1 MERYASRGVL
11 CALCLSTLPL
21 SLPSTACA
29 VLISEVLYD
38 GASGD
43 AGNVFIE
50 LYGAPGTLLDGW
62 SLEGVNGGDGS
73 VYRTVA
79 LSGTIPVDGVF
90 VIADGSGGVTGIANA
105 DLVTGVDLQNGPDSV
120 RLLNGTTVIDALGYG
135 DFAGLFFAGEGTAAP
150 DAPAGS
156 SLARLNV
163 LFDTDD
169 NLADFVILSTPTPGV
184 VPVSSVPLPGAI
196 YLLGSG
202 LAMLATRGVR
212 RRPARL
218 DS

>member
-11 CALCLSTLPL
+11 CALCLSTFSL

-38 GASGD
+38 GAAGD

-50 LYGAPGTLLDGW
+50 LYGAPGTSLDGW

-73 VYRTVA
+73 VYRSVA
-79 LSGTIPVDGVF
+79 LSGSIPADGVF
-90 VIADGSGGVTGIANA
+90 VVADGSGGVTGIANA

-135 DFAGLFFAGEGTAAP
+135 DFTGLFFAGEGNAAP

-156 SLARLNV
+156 SLARLNL

-169 NLADFVILSTPTPGV
+169 NLADFAILSTPTPGL

-212 RRPARL
+212 RRPTRL

>member
-11 CALCLSTLPL
+11 CALCLSTFSL

-38 GASGD
+38 AASGD

-50 LYGAPGTLLDGW
+50 LYGAPGTSLDGW

-73 VYRTVA
+73 VYRTVV
-79 LSGTIPVDGVF
+79 LSGTIPADGVF
-90 VIADGSGGVTGIANA
+90 VVADGSGGVTGIANA
-105 DLVTGVDLQNGPDSV
+105 DLVAGVDLQNGPDSV

-135 DFAGLFFAGEGTAAP
+135 DFTGLFFAGEGNAAP

-156 SLARLNV
+156 SLARLDV
-163 LFDTDD
+163 LSDTGD
-169 NLADFVILSTPTPGV
+169 NLADFAVLSAPTPGL
-184 VPVSSVPLPGAI
+184 VPVSGVPLPGAV